1 MKRSDETLLSTLA
14 LLFLTGTCMLLVAG
28 CTESA
33 PAPALA
39 GNNPGEAWRTVE
51 LQDVRTGERFSIA
64 SISGTPVILYTF
76 TVSCPICTRQQKEI
90 TALKNALGDGVVVIG
105 LDIDPREEEKTLV
118 SHIQA
123 NGFAG
128 YYALSPDEMTASLVD
143 RFGPVVVTPASAPV
157 MVVCPGG
164 NARLLDTGIKSA
176 SSLASSLAAVC

>member
-1 MKRSDETLLSTLA
+1 MKWPDETFLSTLA

-28 CTESA
+28 CTDST
-33 PAPALA
+33 PAPALT
-39 GNNPGEAWRTVE
+39 GNNPREAWKTIE
-51 LQDVRTGERFSIA
+51 LRDVQTGQRFSVA
-64 SISGTPVILYTF
+64 SFSGTPVIVYAF

-176 SSLASSLAAVC
+176 SSLASSLGSVC